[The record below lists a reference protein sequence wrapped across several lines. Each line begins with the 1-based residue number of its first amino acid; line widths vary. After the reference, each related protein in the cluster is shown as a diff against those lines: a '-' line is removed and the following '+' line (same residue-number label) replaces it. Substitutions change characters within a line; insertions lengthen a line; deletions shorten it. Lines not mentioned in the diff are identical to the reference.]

1 MSWVNKQ
8 KLPAP
13 DAIKYNSQQCLILDD
28 FWQAL
33 HSMFNK
39 AQHYIIES
47 DILNK
52 LNIFSSAPWTWFL
65 KEEFTSA
72 LSKCSNSSALSPEK
86 VS

>member
-1 MSWVNKQ
+1 
-8 KLPAP
+8 
-13 DAIKYNSQQCLILDD
+13 
-28 FWQAL
+28 
-33 HSMFNK
+33 MFNK